1 MNFVFI
7 FLKYIAFTSLS
18 FNLFLRPRLFRE
30 SLLYHFQ
37 VIILIGF
44 FVPTKGLCQT
54 PIADS
59 LQRLV
64 LHSPDDSNKVNR
76 LNDWASD
83 LFDATKYDETKMLAE
98 DALSLAKKIGYKKG
112 QAVAYTNLGLVAT
125 ENGEYDDALDSYSAE
140 MGSWKDL
147 KSTVNVGRCY
157 NNIGLVYWRQAK
169 YFQAL
174 KYNNLAVE
182 ARELVKDTL
191 GLAYSHQNIGN
202 VLFQIGKYPEAVQS
216 FLLSLK
222 YYRVRRDTSEMADV
236 QNSLGAV
243 YCELKEYQKA
253 IQSHEQGIMLNGDE
267 RFSADAI
274 SNIGNAYF
282 RQKKFEEALKYYV
295 KALNIREKYSDDAGI
310 AISHLNIGAVYQ
322 NQNKQRE
329 ALESLFKSLRIGQS
343 INNATFI
350 SAAHLNIGISYG
362 LQKKFAQARASLNKS
377 LSLAN
382 ENSMLELVRECY
394 LELTTLDSVQ
404 GDWQSAFSNY
414 KNYVSIRDS
423 MINQEKIG
431 EIKYLTYK
439 YETDIEK
446 EKTQIENA
454 KEIAIANERTINQ
467 RYQWI
472 FGVILTSLIGGFSF
486 YNFKKKKEKALD
498 LVKREALNAQ
508 MSDHFISNTID
519 SINTFIENNEKD
531 KASEYLLLFHRLI
544 RRVLE
549 NSFQKLVPLESE
561 LGVLQWYF
569 ELEKLRY
576 KENNLVLKVDIDVEI
591 DPKNILIPPLVFQ
604 TLVENSIKHG
614 FKKSQGGIIILSVK
628 DNQGILECAVEDN
641 GMGRSASMLSKEDGQ
656 SAYGSH
662 LAERLVTLSGGIN
675 TKDSYKVV
683 DLHDLEGNA
692 SGTRVAFK
700 LPIILN

>member
-1 MNFVFI
+1 
-7 FLKYIAFTSLS
+7 
-18 FNLFLRPRLFRE
+18 
-30 SLLYHFQ
+30 
-37 VIILIGF
+37 
-44 FVPTKGLCQT
+44 VPAKGLCQT

-64 LHSPDDSNKVNR
+64 LHTPEDSNKVNR

-83 LFDATKYDETKMLAE
+83 LFDATKYDETKKLAKV
-98 DALSLAKKIGYKKG
+98 ALSIAKKIGYKKG

-125 ENGEYDDALDSYSAE
+125 ENGEYDEALVSYSAE
-140 MGSWKDL
+140 MGIWKDL
-147 KSTVNVGRCY
+147 KNTVNVGRCY

-169 YFQAL
+169 YFEAL
-174 KYNNLAVE
+174 KYNNLAIQT
-182 ARELVKDTL
+182 REVVKDTL

-202 VLFQIGKYPEAVQS
+202 VLFQIGKYPEAVQN

-222 YYRVRRDTSEMADV
+222 YYGVAKDTSEMADV

-253 IQSHEQGIMLNGDE
+253 IQSHEQGMMLNGDE

-282 RQKKFEEALKYYV
+282 RQKKFEEALRYYV

-322 NQNKQRE
+322 NQNKQSE

-362 LQKKFAQARASLNKS
+362 LQKKFDQARASLNKS
-377 LSLAN
+377 LALAN
-382 ENSMLELVRECY
+382 ENSMMELVRECY
-394 LELTTLDSVQ
+394 LELATLDSVQ
-404 GDWQSAFSNY
+404 GDWKSAFSNY
-414 KNYVSIRDS
+414 KNYILIRDS
-423 MINQEKIG
+423 MIDQEKIG
-431 EIKYLTYK
+431 EIKYLTFK

-446 EKTQIENA
+446 EKAQLESAN
-454 KEIAIANERTINQ
+454 EIAIANEKTKNQ
-467 RYQWI
+467 RNWWV
-472 FGVILTSLIGGFSF
+472 FGAMLASLIGGFSF

-498 LVKREALNAQ
+498 LAKREALNAQ

-519 SINTFIENNEKD
+519 SINNFIENNEKE

-549 NSFQKLVPLESE
+549 NSFQKLVPLESD
-561 LGVLQWYF
+561 LGVLRWYF

-576 KENNLVLKVDIDVEI
+576 KENSLVLEVDIDDEI
-591 DPKNILIPPLVFQ
+591 DPENTLIPPLVFQ
-604 TLVENSIKHG
+604 TLVENSIRHG
-614 FKKSQGGIIILSVK
+614 FKKSQGGIINLSVN
-628 DNQGILECAVEDN
+628 DNQGTLECAVEDN
-641 GMGRSASMLSKEDGQ
+641 GMGRSASMLSREEGEDGQ
-656 SAYGSH
+656 TSYGSH
-662 LAERLVTLSGGIN
+662 LAERLVTLSGGIK